1 MNSPSS
7 LPDPSPAP
15 DELPTRPLPALDAT
29 VEMDRPAIPHAS
41 APAGDPARYRRVRS
55 ATRRFEGDAVEASP
69 APTPDPGATIEMDR
83 PADARPAMSAP
94 AALINA
100 TLEMERPTATPVDI
114 HATVEMPRAIDSK
127 RLADQ
132 GSGSSSNLIA
142 TVEMVRPPDPR
153 KTPLPQVNAFATND
167 AYPAQVE
174 AERRET
180 GRDAAVPLQPVAYAK
195 KLGEVLVQM
204 GKVTPEQI
212 EQAVEQSAAA
222 GERVGRWLIRW
233 ELVQPDTL
241 CRALSIQTGLPMTML
256 DTESM
261 PEELS
266 KVFPLPLMMHH
277 CFVPFEDSGAVL
289 CVAACNPLD
298 PVMLREQEK
307 VLRKVIEVFL
317 AREDQVARQL
327 DWLRIRLK
335 TRSRSSLRYAMRLT
349 VSYQFCNRLGVRIDK
364 EIHSGSTLNVSEG
377 GYLVEGPV
385 SSGDP
390 GEMMR
395 KGLYVNICIKLMT
408 GEIWAI
414 CDVREIRLV
423 DDPAR
428 GRWLL
433 GVEVLDIN
441 PDSKTRLKALCRRP
455 GKASA

>member
-1 MNSPSS
+1 
-7 LPDPSPAP
+7 
-15 DELPTRPLPALDAT
+15 
-29 VEMDRPAIPHAS
+29 
-41 APAGDPARYRRVRS
+41 
-55 ATRRFEGDAVEASP
+55 
-69 APTPDPGATIEMDR
+69 
-83 PADARPAMSAP
+83 
-94 AALINA
+94 
-100 TLEMERPTATPVDI
+100 
-114 HATVEMPRAIDSK
+114 
-127 RLADQ
+127 
-132 GSGSSSNLIA
+132 
-142 TVEMVRPPDPR
+142 
-153 KTPLPQVNAFATND
+153 
-167 AYPAQVE
+167 
-174 AERRET
+174 
-180 GRDAAVPLQPVAYAK
+180 
-195 KLGEVLVQM
+195 
-204 GKVTPEQI
+204 
-212 EQAVEQSAAA
+212 
-222 GERVGRWLIRW
+222 
-233 ELVQPDTL
+233 
-241 CRALSIQTGLPMTML
+241 
-256 DTESM
+256 
-261 PEELS
+261 
-266 KVFPLPLMMHH
+266 
-277 CFVPFEDSGAVL
+277 
-289 CVAACNPLD
+289 
-298 PVMLREQEK
+298 MLREQEK